1 MKTREIIL
9 MILLIVILIVPL
21 SCVNKANQIVD
32 IESEK
37 AAIQNVVDA
46 HFKYMDSY
54 DLDKLLTLQ
63 TEDILEMPPN
73 VPPLVGRDGYAGHLK
88 SWLDY
93 SKTLKNKEMSFP
105 VSEFVVTENWAFQIG
120 TYRVKFTTQD
130 DNVIEDEGN
139 FVWLFKKDSADNW
152 KWARV
157 ISNSTKPLQ

>member
-1 MKTREIIL
+1 MKTMEKIL
-9 MILLIVILIVPL
+9 MSLLIVTLIVPL
-21 SCVNKANQIVD
+21 SYINQANQIVD

-37 AAIQNVVDA
+37 DAIQNVVNA

-54 DLDKLLTLQ
+54 DLDNVLTLQ

-73 VPPLVGRDGYAGHLK
+73 VPPLVGKDGYAGHLK

-93 SKTLKNKEMSFP
+93 SKTLKNNEMSFP
-105 VSEFVVTENWAFQIG
+105 VSEFVLTG
-120 TYRVKFTTQD
+120 
-130 DNVIEDEGN
+130 
-139 FVWLFKKDSADNW
+139 NW